1 MVNTIQSKLGISQII
16 NASGKMTILGGSIVS
31 DEVGQALQAG
41 SQNFY
46 LMEELV
52 EKTSADLANALELEA
67 LHFVSSASSGIAQS
81 VAASIAQ
88 DRYEDILNPYREE
101 NTQREII
108 IAKGHIVDYGT
119 SIEVPIRMGGGK
131 IVEAGFANACAL
143 RDYEALINENTAA
156 ILYVVSHHAVQ
167 KSMAA
172 CEDVIKLGEKHE
184 IPVIVDAAAESDL
197 QKYVQMGAS
206 AVIYSGTKALEGPTS
221 GLVVGTKTFIDYVR
235 LQGQGI
241 GRVMKVGK
249 EAIWGLYTA
258 VSGYL
263 EHESPRA
270 EEQKARLKPFNEAI
284 ENIEGLKTEIRQD
297 AAGREIYRSVIH
309 FSDFSEAQKVAERL
323 KQGSVKVYT
332 RDYFLNEG
340 QIEIDIRDI
349 NDEELMYI
357 HRRIQKEVEA
367 LRDGK
372 N

>member
-1 MVNTIQSKLGISQII
+1 MVNTVQSKLGISKII

-31 DEVGQALQAG
+31 DEVAQALQAG

-46 LMEELV
+46 LMEEIV
-52 EKTSADLANALELEA
+52 EKMSASLAESLELEA
-67 LHFVSSASSGIAQS
+67 AHFVSSASSGIAQT

-101 NTQREII
+101 NRKREII

-119 SIEVPIRMGGGK
+119 SIEVPMRMGGAH
-131 IVEAGFANACAL
+131 IVEAGFANACSVK
-143 RDYEALINENTAA
+143 DYESKINENTAA

-167 KSMAA
+167 KSMAS
-172 CEDVIKLGEKHE
+172 CEEVVRLAQKHQLP
-184 IPVIVDAAAESDL
+184 IIVDAAAEGDL
-197 QKYVQMGAS
+197 KKYVAMGAD

-221 GLVVGTKTFIDYVR
+221 GLVLGKKEFIENLR
-235 LQGQGI
+235 LQSQGI

-258 VSGYL
+258 IMRYL
-263 EHESPRA
+263 EHEDTSLS
-270 EEQKARLKPFNEAI
+270 EQKERLENFNEAMNQI
-284 ENIEGLKTEIRQD
+284 EALETEIRQD
-297 AAGREIYRSVIH
+297 AAGRAILRSVIH
-309 FSDFSEAQKVAERL
+309 FADINEAKMVAQAL
-323 KQGSVKVYT
+323 KEGDTKVYT

-357 HRRIQKEVEA
+357 HHRIKKEVEA
-367 LRDGK
+367 LRNG
-372 N
+372 NN